1 MTSSEGMMMTL
12 LTPIQRWDY
21 AFSERCLCHRFNE
34 QVAQISRAVSHTGD
48 GHLYVLFALLIVW
61 LDQAQGKT
69 VLTTG
74 LWAFALELPIY
85 LILKNSVKR
94 ARPATLPSFIQPSDQ
109 YSLPSGHTAA
119 AFVMASLLTAFYPD
133 TAWFIWPWAIA
144 IGFSRVLLGVH
155 YITDIVA
162 GAALGLACFA
172 LVSG

>member
-1 MTSSEGMMMTL
+1 MTL
-12 LTPIQRWDY
+12 LTPIQRLDD
-21 AFSERCLCHRFNE
+21 AFSERCLCHRFNQ

-48 GHLYVLFALLIVW
+48 GHLYVVFAVLIGW
-61 LDQAQGKT
+61 LDPDNGTA

-74 LWAFALELPIY
+74 LWAFALELPVY
-85 LILKNSVKR
+85 LLLKNSVRR
-94 ARPATLPSFIQPSDQ
+94 ARPSALPSFIQPSDQ